1 MKIIIRCL
9 LLVFM
14 LIQVTIEG
22 WAKEVG
28 TADELRS
35 AITSG
40 ESYITLTSSI
50 ELGDNQTLT
59 ISSGNITLNLA
70 GHTLSSTRT
79 GSNGV
84 ATCINITGGE
94 NVIITGGGTITAT
107 SKGTYKGGI
116 FNSKE
121 YGYDSVQIS
130 V

>member
-1 MKIIIRCL
+1 
-9 LLVFM
+9 M

-59 ISSGNITLNLA
+59 ISSETLRLIWQDIRYLQRELA
-70 GHTLSSTRT
+70 LTEWLL
-79 GSNGV
+79 V
-84 ATCINITGGE
+84 
-94 NVIITGGGTITAT
+94 
-107 SKGTYKGGI
+107 
-116 FNSKE
+116 
-121 YGYDSVQIS
+121 
-130 V
+130 